1 MNKRPIQLWM
11 SWIST
16 IVLTPIIYITIALIW
31 MSIYFGHQAR
41 DFDQKKWDENAD
53 LRYEMYSD
61 LAEILIGLTK
71 QEVEAM
77 LSQED
82 PTIYDNDHWQIYMG
96 YGAGLSVDLYYL
108 DIYFENGKVAKVGR
122 HGS

>member
-1 MNKRPIQLWM
+1 
-11 SWIST
+11 
-16 IVLTPIIYITIALIW
+16 
-31 MSIYFGHQAR
+31 
-41 DFDQKKWDENAD
+41 
-53 LRYEMYSD
+53 MYSD

-82 PTIYDNDHWQIYMG
+82 STRYDNDHWQIYMG

-108 DIYFENGKVAKVGR
+108 DIYFENGKVAKVGQ